1 MAFGPLLRWA
11 ALGRRRVGV
20 VSLSVPLTVLLVV
33 AFSATFAGPA
43 FAADRYTF
51 DSAHCIPSFEFVH
64 LGVTTQTGRF
74 DKAGGIIVL
83 DFGARKGSVTYEID
97 TATLNMGF
105 GTETPDSPGY
115 RLFDVKRYPKISFK
129 STKLTF
135 NKSNKVIAAEGQL
148 TLLGVIRP
156 LTVTVKR
163 FKCEVNPMNKK
174 NTCAG
179 EVTATVKRSEF
190 GMVAY
195 IPGISDEIKII
206 VPVEATKD

>member
-1 MAFGPLLRWA
+1 MRWA
-11 ALGRRRVGV
+11 APGRQRVGV
-20 VSLSVPLTVLLVV
+20 AALPVAITV
-33 AFSATFAGPA
+33 AFSVMIAGPA
-43 FAADRYTF
+43 FAADRYIF

-74 DKAGGIIVL
+74 DKAGGTIVL

-97 TATLNMGF
+97 TATLNLGF

-129 STKLTF
+129 STRLTF
-135 NKSNKVIAAEGQL
+135 DKGNKVIAAVGQL
-148 TLLGVIRP
+148 TLLGVTRP

-163 FKCEVNPMNKK
+163 FKCAVNPMNKR

-195 IPGISDEIKII
+195 IPGISDEIKIS
-206 VPVEATKD
+206 VPVEAYQD